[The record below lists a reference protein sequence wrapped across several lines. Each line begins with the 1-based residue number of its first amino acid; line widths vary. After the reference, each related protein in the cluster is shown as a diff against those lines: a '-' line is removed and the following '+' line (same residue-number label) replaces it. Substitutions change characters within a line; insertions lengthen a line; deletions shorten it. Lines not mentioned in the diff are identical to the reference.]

1 MINIT
6 KIILALA
13 FVLALQPYNTLNAT
27 AQEGTIIDGTVI
39 TSEPF
44 DQDEEDN

>member
-13 FVLALQPYNTLNAT
+13 IVLQPCNILNAV